1 MPKIAVVLLNLG
13 GPDSLEAVQPFLE
26 NLFNDPDIF
35 RLPFQKS
42 LARFISKKRAPK
54 IQKEY
59 ELIGGKSPINKW
71 TEKQRSM
78 LEKKLRNSGS
88 DADVLIAIRYWKPL
102 TQEVVTKVET
112 GNYEKVIMLP
122 LYPHFSVSTTGS
134 SFNEWKRFYK
144 GDKSKVVYLDSY
156 QTHPFYLKAI
166 NERIEESLLRFPE
179 EARKDIQLVFSAHGT
194 PVSYVKKGDP
204 YSFQIKEA
212 VEGVMR
218 LRNSS
223 HEYYQCF
230 QSKVGPAKWLEPAT
244 DTMIEELAAKGKK
257 HLLII
262 PISFVSDHVE
272 TSFELDIEYRHV
284 ADKVG
289 IENYIVMAGLND
301 SQLFVDALYDLVTKS
316 LSSEGKG

>member
-1 MPKIAVVLLNLG
+1 M
-13 GPDSLEAVQPFLE
+13 
-26 NLFNDPDIF
+26 IF
-35 RLPFQKS
+35 
-42 LARFISKKRAPK
+42 
-54 IQKEY
+54 E
-59 ELIGGKSPINKW
+59 
-71 TEKQRSM
+71 TE
-78 LEKKLRNSGS
+78 
-88 DADVLIAIRYWKPL
+88 
-102 TQEVVTKVET
+102 
-112 GNYEKVIMLP
+112 NYEKVIMLP

-284 ADKVG
+284 ADRIG
-289 IENYIVMAGLND
+289 IENYIVMTGLND